1 MGPAHDMKFNESH
14 QSNNIYWNQ
23 QVITVPSGRV
33 TRRVG
38 EDLNLTCKIASDK
51 TFSMMWMMPQDPEL
65 QVHRIKKEDRP
76 NEQSVTIYHLEEA
89 DTGVYT
95 CVAQHR
101 DTVFKKRVFVSV
113 SVQPV
118 SPGRKLP
125 CFEHSFVCGNGLCI
139 PRRYTCDGRMDCPD
153 GSDEA
158 PGTCGTD
165 PCEDKVLCEDGR
177 CLPRATCCDPATQL
191 GCRLTYM
198 LPCCRKYLAS
208 VANASVGIVLVPHQ
222 HFGPGVEYLQSS
234 VYTVVSCAV
243 VFILV
248 ATVMVAAIC
257 RIHMRRSVMATAF
270 RPPRCLPWC
279 RQLHPPATTI
289 ETSRR
294 RIEPRIPGF
303 CSPSFRSACSV
314 LVCASPLGHSPTR
327 NIMECVED
335 ELEGDIR
342 DVGQWKRV
350 VGALSSVK
358 AQRLSY
364 ERQLDLDADTQARIS
379 SDIDQQLQANAFTIA
394 ALMTDNLPVI
404 SRERWTFQ
412 RNERWFEDTLPH
424 LGEFHFEQ
432 ASRVSPATFRFLVES
447 CRCLLAVAGCRAG
460 AKAGN

>member
-1 MGPAHDMKFNESH
+1 MDVFSSFREFLALFVFLGVLRESAE
-14 QSNNIYWNQ
+14 SEGNQ

-51 TFSMMWMMPQDPEL
+51 TFLMMWMMPQDPEL
-65 QVHRIKKEDRP
+65 QVHRIKKEDRL

-279 RQLHPPATTI
+279 RQLHPPATAVGF
-289 ETSRR
+289 
-294 RIEPRIPGF
+294 PGG
-303 CSPSFRSACSV
+303 P
-314 LVCASPLGHSPTR
+314 ASPPAAALPAPVRERPRPAH
-327 NIMECVED
+327 
-335 ELEGDIR
+335 GDVR
-342 DVGQWKRV
+342 PRQLRGGLVQHGGPGGGQ
-350 VGALSSVK
+350 GALLPAPAAPA
-358 AQRLSY
+358 AQVLAPGRGAAAPLPQH
-364 ERQLDLDADTQARIS
+364 RRPLGQAGPTSAGRGTAVVWGGFARVDPARGRRGGVLAPVLRGS
-379 SDIDQQLQANAFTIA
+379 ELA
-394 ALMTDNLPVI
+394 A
-404 SRERWTFQ
+404 
-412 RNERWFEDTLPH
+412 
-424 LGEFHFEQ
+424 
-432 ASRVSPATFRFLVES
+432 
-447 CRCLLAVAGCRAG
+447 AGR
-460 AKAGN
+460 

>member
-1 MGPAHDMKFNESH
+1 MDVFSSFREFLALFVFLGVLRESAE
-14 QSNNIYWNQ
+14 SEGNQ

-279 RQLHPPATTI
+279 RQLHPPATTVGFPGGQPPLPQLPCPHLSGSGPDLRTVTCAHGSYVVASYSTGAPGEAKVHFFPHLPPRPPKYSPLAEGPPPPYRSTDDLSAKPGRRRPAEEPLSFG
-289 ETSRR
+289 ETSPVSARR
-294 RIEPRIPGF
+294 
-303 CSPSFRSACSV
+303 
-314 LVCASPLGHSPTR
+314 
-327 NIMECVED
+327 ED
-335 ELEGDIR
+335 DEAE
-342 DVGQWKRV
+342 
-350 VGALSSVK
+350 
-358 AQRLSY
+358 
-364 ERQLDLDADTQARIS
+364 
-379 SDIDQQLQANAFTIA
+379 
-394 ALMTDNLPVI
+394 
-404 SRERWTFQ
+404 
-412 RNERWFEDTLPH
+412 
-424 LGEFHFEQ
+424 
-432 ASRVSPATFRFLVES
+432 
-447 CRCLLAVAGCRAG
+447 CLLPSYAEVSSPPPAAEGARRAST
-460 AKAGN
+460 